1 MGVWTRIA
9 ESANAD
15 RLQMRDIFL
24 AEIDQLLLPAYLLT
38 GSHEQAAECFLEAWQ
53 VCNQQPPPVPQYAL
67 RVAKRAILKA
77 AIRRIAMEVSTNAEE
92 DSGTAHAGPA
102 ASAYVISQPCQL
114 QLNSATFRQS
124 VLNLNAF
131 HRSALVLRLYEG
143 YPSVEAALLLGVS
156 RRTIESGWRRALI
169 GLLTDL
175 ELTRAEGPIEVGP
188 ETGTHSFRL
197 DLTEETEK
205 HFSSLSLSS
214 EFESR

>member
-24 AEIDQLLLPAYLLT
+24 AEMDQLLLPAYLLT
-38 GSHEQAAECFLEAWQ
+38 GSHEQAAECFLEAWE
-53 VCNQQPPPVPQYAL
+53 VCNEQPPPTPRYVL

-77 AIRRIAMEVSTNAEE
+77 AIRRIAAEVSKNAEN
-92 DSGTAHAGPA
+92 DMGAAYAGPA
-102 ASAYVISQPCQL
+102 ANAQVISEKCQL

-156 RRTIESGWRRALI
+156 RRTMEIGWQRALI
-169 GLLTDL
+169 GLLNNL
-175 ELTRAEGPIEVGP
+175 ELMKAERPIEVGP
-188 ETGTHSFRL
+188 ETCAKGDWHL
-197 DLTEETEK
+197 K
-205 HFSSLSLSS
+205 AVKVPA
-214 EFESR
+214 